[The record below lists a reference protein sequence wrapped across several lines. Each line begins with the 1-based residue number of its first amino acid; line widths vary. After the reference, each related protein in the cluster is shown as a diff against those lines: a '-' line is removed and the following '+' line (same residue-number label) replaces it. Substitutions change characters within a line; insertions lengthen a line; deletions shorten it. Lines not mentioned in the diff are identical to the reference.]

1 MERARAVG
9 PRAASR
15 SMHGPD
21 EAGPG
26 VRVLSGLSAGA
37 GQLSEAG
44 PVRVVKVEQP
54 GGPEHRRR
62 KPTIGGPGGPT
73 RRVSKARCVIE
84 RRTTKTVATSEVS
97 HGGAIG
103 GVGSA
108 LLVLVPARRPWYKK
122 RRGGRGGEG
131 PGCFRI
137 HAHAQDRAW

>member
-1 MERARAVG
+1 MGLERARAVG

-84 RRTTKTVATSEVS
+84 KSNED
-97 HGGAIG
+97 GGD
-103 GVGSA
+103 V
-108 LLVLVPARRPWYKK
+108 
-122 RRGGRGGEG
+122 GGEPRWSHRRRWVGAAGACASGAAEVEKEGGGEGRG

-137 HAHAQDRAW
+137 HAHTQDRAW

>member
-1 MERARAVG
+1 MGLERARAVG

-84 RRTTKTVATSEVS
+84 KSNEDGGDVGGEPRWSHRRRWVGAAGACTSEAAVVQEKK
-97 HGGAIG
+97 GGDPVASGFMHIH
-103 GVGSA
+103 
-108 LLVLVPARRPWYKK
+108 RT
-122 RRGGRGGEG
+122 E
-131 PGCFRI
+131 PGY
-137 HAHAQDRAW
+137 A

>member
-1 MERARAVG
+1 MNPTRRESTRAGSLGAWHPGVSGGRAGAPLGLERARAVG

-62 KPTIGGPGGPT
+62 KPC
-73 RRVSKARCVIE
+73 KE
-84 RRTTKTVATSEVS
+84 
-97 HGGAIG
+97 
-103 GVGSA
+103 
-108 LLVLVPARRPWYKK
+108 
-122 RRGGRGGEG
+122 
-131 PGCFRI
+131 
-137 HAHAQDRAW
+137 

>member
-1 MERARAVG
+1 VAAGQERPLGLERARAVG

-62 KPTIGGPGGPT
+62 KP
-73 RRVSKARCVIE
+73 CE
-84 RRTTKTVATSEVS
+84 E
-97 HGGAIG
+97 
-103 GVGSA
+103 
-108 LLVLVPARRPWYKK
+108 
-122 RRGGRGGEG
+122 
-131 PGCFRI
+131 
-137 HAHAQDRAW
+137 